1 MHLTSPGSG
10 PSARFVLKCVIQDER
25 SLDQHKFRQNVD
37 ARKCS
42 RPDTSRVEVHCQEIG
57 GTGAVSRP
65 QGHSGEGPVNGSY
78 PLGFIPIIIIIMF
91 GWLNLCIE
99 PVIIRALQW
108 EECKT
113 FTRASPASRD
123 ACAAAMLSEERG
135 IFLPPQLDRMDR
147 MSQ

>member
-57 GTGAVSRP
+57 RRNWTHLFSAFCYDLIHDAWTDALVV
-65 QGHSGEGPVNGSY
+65 GPPEQDWIG
-78 PLGFIPIIIIIMF
+78 
-91 GWLNLCIE
+91 
-99 PVIIRALQW
+99 
-108 EECKT
+108 
-113 FTRASPASRD
+113 RD
-123 ACAAAMLSEERG
+123 FLSTSSLSAE
-135 IFLPPQLDRMDR
+135 
-147 MSQ
+147 